1 MAIGFEDLLSQG
13 MKVAVVGSGV
23 SGLGATWLLNEYSAH
38 EVHLYESDHRPG
50 GHANTVHLL
59 PNERLGRQGVDVD
72 TGFIVFNPSTYPN
85 FLRFLQLYP
94 PPQRKSP
101 SFLQSLLRRQS
112 VPDDVGMDPGI
123 SINPTEMTFSISRD
137 GGAFEWAGKNLATV
151 FCQPYRLV
159 DPQMWR
165 MIYDIMRFNAC
176 ARRVLLDVKGN
187 DESEMSI
194 GEYLDL
200 EGYSLAFRNNYL
212 IPMTAAI
219 WSMPP
224 DKCFLD
230 FPARTLIQFLYNH
243 HLLQVT
249 GKPSWLTIQG
259 GSHKYVNKI
268 LLKLPEEQL
277 HLSTPVVALK
287 TIKVED
293 GQKQKVVLT
302 TASDEHMEY
311 DHVILACH
319 SDTALE
325 ILRAGG
331 MTDEEERI
339 LSQFDWNHNEAVL
352 HSDEK
357 LMPKSRMA
365 WSCWNY
371 LTFSNAGRR
380 ENGSGTGSQNGHE
393 KEIKREKTLN
403 ADVNQVSLTCKA
415 CINNHL
421 SEARHGPVLVTLN
434 PPFEPDPA
442 KISGRWKYDHP
453 VLDTKAVKAQNEM
466 YKIQNTR
473 SISYAGAYLKYG
485 FHEDGFTSGLLAAC
499 SVDEEPG
506 WARPLS
512 SSTTRL
518 SGMIIPTRRL
528 TVHPPFEIQ
537 HADHHIQLSRGLHNV
552 GYELAARGF
561 DWLEKSGVRSWV
573 GTIGAIFLSIL
584 GWFLG
589 IQTL

>member
-1 MAIGFEDLLSQG
+1 
-13 MKVAVVGSGV
+13 
-23 SGLGATWLLNEYSAH
+23 
-38 EVHLYESDHRPG
+38 
-50 GHANTVHLL
+50 
-59 PNERLGRQGVDVD
+59 
-72 TGFIVFNPSTYPN
+72 
-85 FLRFLQLYP
+85 
-94 PPQRKSP
+94 
-101 SFLQSLLRRQS
+101 
-112 VPDDVGMDPGI
+112 MDPGI
-123 SINPTEMTFSISRD
+123 TINPTEMTFSISRD
-137 GGAFEWAGKNLATV
+137 SGAFEWAGKNLATV
-151 FCQPYRLV
+151 FCQPHRLV

-176 ARRVLLDVKGN
+176 ARRVLLNVKGDN
-187 DESEMSI
+187 ESEMSI
-194 GEYLDL
+194 GKYLDL
-200 EGYSLAFRNNYL
+200 EGYSSAFRNNYL

-219 WSMPP
+219 WSTPP
-224 DKCFLD
+224 DKCFLN

-243 HLLQVT
+243 HLLQIT

-259 GSHKYVNKI
+259 GSQKYVNKI
-268 LLKLPEEQL
+268 LSGLPAAQL

-287 TIKVED
+287 TIQAED

-302 TASDEHMEY
+302 TGSGEHVQY

-325 ILRAGG
+325 ILRAGRI
-331 MTDEEERI
+331 TEEEERI

-357 LMPKSRMA
+357 LMPRSRMA

-371 LTFSNAGRR
+371 LTFSKVKLREGRQYSS
-380 ENGSGTGSQNGHE
+380 ETGSENSLHSHE
-393 KEIKREKTLN
+393 EEIQREKSLN
-403 ADVNQVSLTCKA
+403 ADVNQVSLTYGM
-415 CINNHL
+415 NDLQHL
-421 SEARHGPVLVTLN
+421 SEARYGPVFVTLN

-453 VLDTKAVKAQNEM
+453 VLDTKAVRAQKEM

-499 SVDEEPG
+499 SIDEEQGHPSS
-506 WARPLS
+506 LS
-512 SSTTRL
+512 TTTTRL
-518 SGMIIPTRRL
+518 PGMNIPIRRL
-528 TVHPPFEIQ
+528 TVHPPFDIQ
-537 HADHHIQLSRGLHNV
+537 HADHHIQLSRGLHNT
-552 GYELAARGF
+552 GNELAARGF

-573 GTIGAIFLSIL
+573 GTAGAIFLGIL

-589 IQTL
+589 IQRL